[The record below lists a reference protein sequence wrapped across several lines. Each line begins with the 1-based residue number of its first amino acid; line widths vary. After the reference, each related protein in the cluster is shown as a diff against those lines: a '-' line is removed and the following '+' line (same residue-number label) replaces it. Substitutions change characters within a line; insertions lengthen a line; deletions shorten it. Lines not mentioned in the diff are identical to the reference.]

1 VACTL
6 RDIFRD
12 YAEVNDDITLLAQHV
27 AIQLNDTHPA
37 LAVVE
42 LMRILVDEYRLP
54 WEQAWEITQNT
65 CAYTNHTL
73 MPEALETWPVSL
85 FEKLL
90 PRHLQIIFEI
100 NHRFLEEV
108 ARRWPDKPHLLSSL
122 SLIDEHHD
130 KQIRMANLAIVGSHR
145 VNGVAWLHSELVKKQ
160 LVPDFYFMTPEKF
173 INQTNG
179 VTPRR
184 WVQQANP
191 GLAEFLQQQLGEGW
205 PTDLPLLSRLE
216 DLASEPAVIER
227 IRAIK
232 FANKTALSE
241 LVAQRY
247 GIALDPLAMFDCQ
260 VKRIHEYKRQLLNIL
275 HVIALYLD
283 IKENGRTIAPKVHLF
298 AGKAAPGYRMA
309 KLIIQLINTVARKIN
324 SDPQVAGQLK
334 VVFLEDYK
342 VSLAE
347 KIIPATDLSEQIS
360 TAGTEASGTSNMKF
374 AMNGAL
380 TIGTYDGANI
390 EIREAVGS
398 ENFYLFGAVAEE
410 IEESRRL
417 GRHHGFYHD
426 NPAIARVV
434 DSLVSGLFSADREL
448 FAPLHQML
456 TGADHYC
463 HLLDF
468 DSYCLVQ
475 RQAMADFEQP
485 DQWHRR
491 ALLNICRMGNFPA
504 TEPSAATPGIFGVSG
519 AKENTCRTE
528 QGRVDGYQPTL
539 RMNMNV
545 ELHTEQGVKVIVP
558 WFAGWM
564 LPSHQRLSSRFLR
577 LLTVRRKT
585 WCWI

>member
-1 VACTL
+1 MACTL

-216 DLASEPAVIER
+216 ELASEPAVIER
-227 IRAIK
+227 IR
-232 FANKTALSE
+232 
-241 LVAQRY
+241 
-247 GIALDPLAMFDCQ
+247 P
-260 VKRIHEYKRQLLNIL
+260 
-275 HVIALYLD
+275 
-283 IKENGRTIAPKVHLF
+283 
-298 AGKAAPGYRMA
+298 
-309 KLIIQLINTVARKIN
+309 
-324 SDPQVAGQLK
+324 
-334 VVFLEDYK
+334 
-342 VSLAE
+342 
-347 KIIPATDLSEQIS
+347 
-360 TAGTEASGTSNMKF
+360 
-374 AMNGAL
+374 
-380 TIGTYDGANI
+380 
-390 EIREAVGS
+390 
-398 ENFYLFGAVAEE
+398 
-410 IEESRRL
+410 
-417 GRHHGFYHD
+417 
-426 NPAIARVV
+426 
-434 DSLVSGLFSADREL
+434 
-448 FAPLHQML
+448 
-456 TGADHYC
+456 
-463 HLLDF
+463 
-468 DSYCLVQ
+468 
-475 RQAMADFEQP
+475 
-485 DQWHRR
+485 
-491 ALLNICRMGNFPA
+491 
-504 TEPSAATPGIFGVSG
+504 
-519 AKENTCRTE
+519 
-528 QGRVDGYQPTL
+528 
-539 RMNMNV
+539 
-545 ELHTEQGVKVIVP
+545 
-558 WFAGWM
+558 
-564 LPSHQRLSSRFLR
+564 
-577 LLTVRRKT
+577 
-585 WCWI
+585 

>member
-1 VACTL
+1 MLTGKELRLTQEYFLVACTL

-12 YAEVNDDITLLAQHV
+12 YAEVNDDITFLPQHV

-73 MPEALETWPVSL
+73 MPEALETWPVTL

-108 ARRWPDKPHLLSSL
+108 ARRWPDKNHLLSSL

-191 GLAEFLQQQLGEGW
+191 GLAAFLHQQLGEGW
-205 PTDLPLLSRLE
+205 PTDLPLLSSLE
-216 DLASEPAVIER
+216 SLAYDTAVIDN

-232 FANKTALSE
+232 FANKTALSQ

-247 GIALDPLAMFDCQ
+247 GIVLDPLAMFDCQ

-283 IKENGRTIAPKVHLF
+283 IKETGKTIAPKAHLF
-298 AGKAAPGYRMA
+298 AGKAA
-309 KLIIQLINTVARKIN
+309 
-324 SDPQVAGQLK
+324 
-334 VVFLEDYK
+334 
-342 VSLAE
+342 LA
-347 KIIPATDLSEQIS
+347 
-360 TAGTEASGTSNMKF
+360 
-374 AMNGAL
+374 
-380 TIGTYDGANI
+380 IGW
-390 EIREAVGS
+390 RS
-398 ENFYLFGAVAEE
+398 
-410 IEESRRL
+410 
-417 GRHHGFYHD
+417 
-426 NPAIARVV
+426 
-434 DSLVSGLFSADREL
+434 
-448 FAPLHQML
+448 
-456 TGADHYC
+456 
-463 HLLDF
+463 
-468 DSYCLVQ
+468 
-475 RQAMADFEQP
+475 
-485 DQWHRR
+485 
-491 ALLNICRMGNFPA
+491 
-504 TEPSAATPGIFGVSG
+504 
-519 AKENTCRTE
+519 
-528 QGRVDGYQPTL
+528 
-539 RMNMNV
+539 
-545 ELHTEQGVKVIVP
+545 
-558 WFAGWM
+558 
-564 LPSHQRLSSRFLR
+564 
-577 LLTVRRKT
+577 
-585 WCWI
+585 